1 MPPAPFGPTPS
12 PCRLSTRPPGLSD
25 VERAAGWTSS
35 APCCVAPGCCQ
46 SQGRG
51 GTLDHC
57 RRRPC
62 LLLFL
67 LPAFLEAAEVSL
79 RDFFIASAY
88 VVSLRAQ
95 VSLTSVCRR
104 MRCLCESEGGG
115 DFSSLSL
122 FMSCNNRVE
131 RFSHSLRRG
140 FSPDTR
146 TYTCSACGE
155 QFRVSSVHC
164 TTFVFSRG
172 GEMTHAIVRTSRA
185 LLVRTAE
192 SA

>member
-1 MPPAPFGPTPS
+1 MPPAPSGPTPS

-88 VVSLRAQ
+88 VVSLRAE

-104 MRCLCESEGGG
+104 MRCHCESDKGGG
-115 DFSSLSL
+115 RGRL
-122 FMSCNNRVE
+122 FISFPLLHVMQQQGRTFQPLAAE
-131 RFSHSLRRG
+131 G
-140 FSPDTR
+140 ISPR
-146 TYTCSACGE
+146 HTY
-155 QFRVSSVHC
+155 VH
-164 TTFVFSRG
+164 V
-172 GEMTHAIVRTSRA
+172 
-185 LLVRTAE
+185 
-192 SA
+192 